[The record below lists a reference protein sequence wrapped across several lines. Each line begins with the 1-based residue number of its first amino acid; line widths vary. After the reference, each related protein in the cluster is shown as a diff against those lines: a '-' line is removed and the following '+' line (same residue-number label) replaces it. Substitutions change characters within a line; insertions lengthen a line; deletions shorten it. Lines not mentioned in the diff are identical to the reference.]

1 MYRCLHCGA
10 RFPIHAPICSRCW
23 ASHQI
28 VLEGER
34 PRAALD
40 DVPELVSAKDLTRQ
54 RWSTVEVGAYPGL
67 KLGRGALVVLVGRR
81 GSGKSSFLARA
92 LDTIHGPAA
101 LVSTEE
107 PAGPSISDR
116 FGRLH
121 VRRDDLWIC
130 SRATVDQVAEIVRL
144 RKVVSLGIDSVQ
156 RASYE
161 PRELRH
167 LLLTLPS
174 LAVLFAVSQVNR
186 DGDVRGGEELGHECD
201 VLVEV
206 EALKW
211 RVVKSRYQADGAGD
225 VLRADPPE
233 GVHVVAAG

>member
-10 RFPIHAPICSRCW
+10 RFPVHAPICSRCW

-28 VLEGER
+28 VLEGDR
-34 PRAALD
+34 PRAD
-40 DVPELVSAKDLTRQ
+40 VDGVPELVSARDLSRQ
-54 RWSTVEVGAYPGL
+54 RWTSVEVGAFPRL
-67 KLGRGALVVLVGRR
+67 KLGRGALVVLVGRS
-81 GSGKSSFLARA
+81 GSGKSSLLARA
-92 LDTIHGPAA
+92 LDTIRGPAVI
-101 LVSTEE
+101 VSTEE
-107 PAGPSISDR
+107 PAGPSVQDR
-116 FGRLH
+116 LDRLH

-130 SRATVDQVAEIVRL
+130 SRGTVDQVAEIVRQ

-167 LLLTLPS
+167 LLLTLPT

-186 DGDVRGGEELGHECD
+186 DGDVRGGEELAHECD
-201 VLVEV
+201 VLIEV

-211 RVVKSRYQADGAGD
+211 RIVKSRYQAEGGGD
-225 VLRADPPE
+225 VLRSGAEE
-233 GVHVVAAG
+233 GLRVVASG